1 MADIRMITEIFSAAP
16 QFDPAEAS
24 GLAGDGYCL
33 VICNRPDGEDPGQP
47 SAAAMRAA
55 VEAAGMGFVAIPVSG
70 APTREQVDAMAEALA
85 GAEGRVLAYCRSGTR
100 STTLWA
106 MASASAGGDPDE
118 LITAAAGGGYNLSGH
133 RSLLQQL
140 QAG

>member
-16 QFDPAEAS
+16 QFDPSEAA
-24 GLAGDGYCL
+24 GLADDGYCL
-33 VICNRPDGEDPGQP
+33 VICNRPDGEDAGQP
-47 SAAAMRAA
+47 SAATMRAA
-55 VEAAGMGFVAIPVSG
+55 VEAAGMGFVEIAVSG
-70 APTREQVDAMAEALA
+70 APTRAQVDAMAQALS

-106 MASASAGGDPDE
+106 MASASTGGDPDE

-133 RSLLQQL
+133 RALLQQL